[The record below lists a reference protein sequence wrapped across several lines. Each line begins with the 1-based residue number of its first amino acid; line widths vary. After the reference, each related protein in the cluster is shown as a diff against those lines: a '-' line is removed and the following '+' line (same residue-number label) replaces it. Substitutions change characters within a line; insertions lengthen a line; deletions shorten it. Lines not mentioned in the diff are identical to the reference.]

1 MSMSILT
8 CYGVRLFF
16 IEPWPSFREE
26 DAVVRERKSDI
37 AVLAYCET
45 QALVLS
51 RLAGCEQCYIAIR
64 SLVSQPRIAPYTDG

>member
-45 QALVLS
+45 QALVPLS
-51 RLAGCEQCYIAIR
+51 DLQAVNSAT
-64 SLVSQPRIAPYTDG
+64 LPYVRW